1 MDIIIGAGVTGLSYA
16 NFTKN
21 DYLIIEGENE
31 PGGYCRTIKSSGFTW
46 DYSGHFF
53 HFKNEHIKNYIFER
67 MEHQEIFNV
76 NKITSIYIK
85 NTYIDFP
92 FQKNI
97 HQLPKDDF
105 INCLVDL
112 YEATKKDK
120 KTN

>member
-76 NKITSIYIK
+76 N
-85 NTYIDFP
+85 
-92 FQKNI
+92 
-97 HQLPKDDF
+97 
-105 INCLVDL
+105 
-112 YEATKKDK
+112 
-120 KTN
+120 